1 MQKWIA
7 SILLLTLSFSLLMGC
22 GKKAPEPEEPQ
33 LFSAGFAKLDVSPK
47 TSVPL
52 DGYSGANEAKNRWSN
67 FTEKPLYITCTA
79 ISDEKGNAVLVLTLD
94 QLNAAISDTLR
105 PMIAEETGIPMERII
120 FHCTHT
126 HSSVALNQPDAAV
139 MDYIALLAEQSVAA
153 AKQALAD
160 RKPVTALET
169 GFSRTEYCNSV
180 RHYLLTNGE
189 YIAYT
194 GAKVPTGESW
204 YGYTSDA
211 DNLLQ
216 VAKFTRAGG
225 KPILLV
231 NWQAHPCAD
240 VDKKAITSDYPG
252 VLRETL
258 EQDLDCHAVYIQGAA
273 GNLMTETMLASEM
286 LQFDRNYLQLG
297 QLLADK
303 AKEAMEQAQPVELT
317 ELYLQEKKLEMQ
329 DKYGNNRTL
338 SLYGFS
344 IGQFAM
350 VTAPFEIFDTN
361 AMAVKETS
369 PYQMT
374 FFASCTNG
382 AAGYLPTPESFDWT
396 QNYEAR
402 ITSFAKGTAETVQ
415 KAQTELLEGLFE
427 TTGQSS
433 EEKSAGY
440 VRPTYEPESDGV
452 IYYRSVYSVA
462 DFQPVKNDFY
472 TFEALDEKGN
482 RVKLL
487 IKDMA
492 VAQQIVDTPAAQYL
506 FDQQNVV
513 VGVEPA

>member
-1 MQKWIA
+1 MKKWICY
-7 SILLLTLSFSLLMGC
+7 ILVLVMLIPLLVGC
-22 GKKAPEPEEPQ
+22 GEETPEPEEPQ

-139 MDYIALLAEQSVAA
+139 MDYIALLADQSVAA

-169 GFSRTEYCNSV
+169 GFSRSEYCNSV

-204 YGYTSDA
+204 YGYTADA

-252 VLRETL
+252 VLRQTL
-258 EQDLDCHAVYIQGAA
+258 EQELDCHAVYIQGAA
-273 GNLMTETMLASEM
+273 GNLMTATELASEKIK
-286 LQFDRNYLQLG
+286 FDRNYLQLG
-297 QLLADK
+297 QVLAEK
-303 AKEAMEQAQPVELT
+303 AVEAISNSRPVELT
-317 ELYLQEKKLEMQ
+317 ELYLQEKNLEMQ
-329 DKYGNNRTL
+329 DKYGNNRNL

-350 VTAPFEIFDTN
+350 VTAPFEVFDTN

-369 PYQMT
+369 PFQMT

-382 AAGYLPTPESFDWT
+382 AGGYLPTPESFDWT
-396 QNYEAR
+396 QAYEAR
-402 ITSFAKGTAETVQ
+402 ITSFPKGTAETVQ
-415 KAQTELLEGLFE
+415 AAQTQLLSDLFA

-433 EEKSAGY
+433 AQKPEGY
-440 VRPTYEPESDGV
+440 VRPPYAPETDGRTYYTFLNGLQ
-452 IYYRSVYSVA
+452 
-462 DFQPVKNDFY
+462 DFKPVKNGFY

-482 RVKLL
+482 RPMLL
-487 IKDMA
+487 IKDLELA
-492 VAQQIVDTPAAQYL
+492 ETIIQTPVAQFL

-513 VGVEPA
+513 VGIVTP